1 MRRIAGMASTVVIM
15 VACAWSVLAQEG
27 TPADVAA
34 KISGSWKLNLELSP
48 SVAAPGRSGGRGRSP
63 GGGASLAVGLA
74 PLQRGGGRGSGG
86 GGEPGGE
93 GGAEMPPEE
102 IVAQRVLQAFQQVP
116 TAVTITA
123 TPASVSFKDPSG
135 QGTFAIDGKTV
146 EITVEGS
153 KIKVKSKWER
163 AALKQEFSTS
173 RRKVIRSWGL
183 DATGHLIL
191 AMKVESMMM
200 STIETRAV
208 FDKLTIP
215 NH

>member
-1 MRRIAGMASTVVIM
+1 MVVVM
-15 VACAWSVLAQEG
+15 VACAWSALAQEA

-34 KISGSWKLNLELSP
+34 KLSGNWKLNLALSP
-48 SVAAPGRSGGRGRSP
+48 SVTAPGRSGAGGGRSR
-63 GGGASLAVGLA
+63 GGGASLAVGLT
-74 PLQRGGGRGSGG
+74 PLQRGGGRGGG
-86 GGEPGGE
+86 GAGEPGE
-93 GGAEMPPEE
+93 GGAEIPPEE

-116 TAVTITA
+116 TDVTISATA
-123 TPASVSFKDPSG
+123 TSVNFKDPSG

-146 EITVEGS
+146 EIKVEGS

-183 DATGHLIL
+183 DAAGHLIL

-200 STIETRAV
+200 NTIETRAV
-208 FDKLTIP
+208 FDRQP
-215 NH
+215 

>member
-1 MRRIAGMASTVVIM
+1 MAGTASMVVVM
-15 VACAWSVLAQEG
+15 VACAWSVLAQEA

-34 KISGSWKLNLELSP
+34 KISGNWKLNLELSP
-48 SVAAPGRSGGRGRSP
+48 SIAAPGRSGGGGRSR

-74 PLQRGGGRGSGG
+74 PLQRGGGRGGGGG
-86 GGEPGGE
+86 GGEPGADG

-116 TAVTITA
+116 TNVTITA

-146 EITVEGS
+146 EITIEGS
-153 KIKVKSKWER
+153 KIKVKSRWER

-183 DATGHLIL
+183 DAAGHLIL

-200 STIETRAV
+200 NTLETRAV
-208 FDKLTIP
+208 FDRNP
-215 NH
+215 

>member
-1 MRRIAGMASTVVIM
+1 MAKMALTIGMTV
-15 VACAWSVLAQEG
+15 ALAASVLAQEG

-34 KISGSWKLNLELSP
+34 KISGNWKLNLELSP
-48 SVAAPGRSGGRGRSP
+48 SVTAPGRGGGRGRSR

-74 PLQRGGGRGSGG
+74 PLQRGGGRGG

-93 GGAEMPPEE
+93 GGAEIPPEE

-116 TAVTITA
+116 TDVTIAA
-123 TPASVSFKDPSG
+123 TTSSVSFKDPSG

-153 KIKVKSKWER
+153 KIKVRSKWER
-163 AALKQEFSTS
+163 AALRQEFSTS
-173 RRKVIRSWGL
+173 RRKVIRSWSL
-183 DATGHLIL
+183 DAASHLIL

-200 STIETRAV
+200 NTIETRAV
-208 FDKLTIP
+208 FDKNP
-215 NH
+215 

>member
-1 MRRIAGMASTVVIM
+1 MRRMAGTLSMVVVM
-15 VACAWSVLAQEG
+15 VACAWSALAQEA

-34 KISGSWKLNLELSP
+34 KLSGNWKLNLELSP
-48 SVAAPGRSGGRGRSP
+48 SVTAPGGSGSRGRSR

-74 PLQRGGGRGSGG
+74 PLQRGGGGRGG
-86 GGEPGGE
+86 GGGSEPGADG

-116 TAVTITA
+116 TDVTIAA
-123 TPASVSFKDPSG
+123 TPVSVSFRDPSG

-146 EITVEGS
+146 EINVEGS

-183 DATGHLIL
+183 DAAGHLIL

-200 STIETRAV
+200 NTIETRAV
-208 FDKLTIP
+208 FDKNP
-215 NH
+215 

>member
-1 MRRIAGMASTVVIM
+1 MLVVM
-15 VACAWSVLAQEG
+15 VTCGWSVLAQEG
-27 TPADVAA
+27 APADVAA
-34 KISGSWKLNLELSP
+34 KISGNWKLNLELSP
-48 SVAAPGRSGGRGRSP
+48 SVTAPGRSGGRDRSR

-74 PLQRGGGRGSGG
+74 PLQRGGGRGGGG

-93 GGAEMPPEE
+93 AGAEMPPEE
-102 IVAQRVLQAFQQVP
+102 IVAQRVLQAFQRVP
-116 TAVTITA
+116 TDVTIAATA
-123 TPASVSFKDPSG
+123 TSVSFKDPSG

-173 RRKVIRSWGL
+173 RRKVIRSWGP

-200 STIETRAV
+200 NTIETRAV
-208 FDKLTIP
+208 FDRQP
-215 NH
+215 

>member
-1 MRRIAGMASTVVIM
+1 MRRSSGAASLVVVI

-27 TPADVAA
+27 TPADVGA
-34 KISGSWKLNLELSP
+34 KISGNWKLNLELSP
-48 SVAAPGRSGGRGRSP
+48 SVTAPGSSGGRGRSR

-74 PLQRGGGRGSGG
+74 PLQRGGGRGGGG
-86 GGEPGGE
+86 GGEPGADG

-116 TAVTITA
+116 TEVTIAATA
-123 TPASVSFKDPSG
+123 ASVSFKDPSG

-183 DATGHLIL
+183 DAAGHLIL

-200 STIETRAV
+200 NTIGTRAV
-208 FDKLTIP
+208 FDRQP
-215 NH
+215 